1 MQVCGYVSSALS
13 ATRLLGTR
21 VCVQGALIGWTVA
34 TEVFEVPIVAM
45 ALVGVAGAVGIGGAG
60 WWLWQIR
67 PKDPAFEVVGIEL
80 SGFKLR
86 WVTESLIPY
95 AVVDVSMKLSIKV
108 TNPNVTP
115 IKYTDTTMDIFY
127 RGTLMG
133 QAQVWNELLLILSL
147 CFFASSVV
155 VFFNKS

>member
-1 MQVCGYVSSALS
+1 MQVCGYVSSAVS
-13 ATRLLGTR
+13 AGRLLGYR
-21 VCVQGALIGWTVA
+21 LCVDLALLVVGA
-34 TEVFEVPIVAM
+34 ERVAM
-45 ALVGVAGAVGIGGAG
+45 ALVGVAGAVGVGGAG

-67 PKDPAFEVVGIEL
+67 PKDPSFEVVGIEL

-86 WVTESLIPY
+86 WMTDSLIPY

-127 RGTLMG
+127 RGSLMG
-133 QAQVWNELLLILSL
+133 QAQ
-147 CFFASSVV
+147 ARP
-155 VFFNKS
+155 